1 MFNIKTQCND
11 DRVSVRM
18 NKNME
23 IKKKD
28 VKKIK
33 KASQEELAKLHE
45 KYKTVSKN
53 ISGMSV
59 AGLILI
65 AVAGIAVILFFPN
78 KFLVLIGLIMLL
90 WPIFIF
96 IKRGAH
102 REGYFEGYYE
112 MMTKFGDRDED
123 EKSEKTEK

>member
-1 MFNIKTQCND
+1 
-11 DRVSVRM
+11 
-18 NKNME
+18 ME
-23 IKKKD
+23 FKKKD

-33 KASQEELAKLHE
+33 KASQEELIKLHD

-53 ISGMSV
+53 VSGMSI
-59 AGLILI
+59 AGLLLI

-90 WPIFIF
+90 CPIYVF

-112 MMTKFGDRDED
+112 MMSKLGDREED
-123 EKSEKTEK
+123 KDTEKTEK